1 MEAGMKIFTGSDHAG
16 LALRKRLIERLNEL
30 GHVVVDLGTERNESC
45 DYPDFA
51 HAVARQVVG
60 DPASRGLLVCGSGIG
75 MSIAA
80 NRHPGVRAALVQ
92 SALEARLAR
101 QHNDSNVL
109 VLGARIIGE
118 AMALDALEAFVSTE
132 FSGGRH
138 AARVKKIEERG

>member
-1 MEAGMKIFTGSDHAG
+1 MKIFTGSDHAG

-30 GHVVVDLGTERNESC
+30 GHVVVDLGTDRSESC

-51 HAVARQVVG
+51 HAVARQVVA

-80 NRHPGVRAALVQ
+80 NRHAGVRAALVQ

-109 VLGARIIGE
+109 VLGARIIGD
-118 AMALDALEAFVSTE
+118 AVALDALDAFLSTE

-138 AARVKKIEERG
+138 ADRVKKIEE